1 MLEYCLK
8 IFLENYTL
16 WEKKVL
22 KKYPL
27 DKKNQDG
34 SDFWDGNKIKPSNIE
49 FNFEDNLYK
58 MFAINYV
65 KILSDIL
72 EIEYQTNELLSL
84 LKKMS
89 EKNNLDKYTQE
100 IKKRK
105 KYMKKIIVIFFI
117 INSKNYIII

>member
-1 MLEYCLK
+1 
-8 IFLENYTL
+8 
-16 WEKKVL
+16 
-22 KKYPL
+22 
-27 DKKNQDG
+27 
-34 SDFWDGNKIKPSNIE
+34 
-49 FNFEDNLYK
+49 

-105 KYMKKIIVIFFI
+105 KYMKKIIVTFFI
-117 INSKNYIII
+117 NMKNYLII

>member
-1 MLEYCLK
+1 
-8 IFLENYTL
+8 
-16 WEKKVL
+16 
-22 KKYPL
+22 
-27 DKKNQDG
+27 
-34 SDFWDGNKIKPSNIE
+34 
-49 FNFEDNLYK
+49 

-105 KYMKKIIVIFFI
+105 KYMKKIIVTFFI
-117 INSKNYIII
+117 INMKNYLII

>member
-1 MLEYCLK
+1 
-8 IFLENYTL
+8 
-16 WEKKVL
+16 
-22 KKYPL
+22 
-27 DKKNQDG
+27 
-34 SDFWDGNKIKPSNIE
+34 
-49 FNFEDNLYK
+49 

-84 LKKMS
+84 LKKMT

-105 KYMKKIIVIFFI
+105 KYMKKIIVTFFI
-117 INSKNYIII
+117 INMKNYLII